1 MRIRSPCSAFCRSPF
16 KLHGCTCH
24 FTSCVNRNRSLLFV
38 RWKQL
43 SPGKDA
49 RWHPRQR
56 PAAEVSPASPAN
68 PASPDTLHS
77 PRYPRCPRYPRQ
89 PPAAPIRLSRRQL
102 GNRWQTKGSPLKL
115 VPTWF
120 LLIDSGSSTGG
131 KRVVLDI
138 NYLWVHSLRLRS
150 AFSQGPRR

>member
-1 MRIRSPCSAFCRSPF
+1 MRGGIPGSARQP
-16 KLHGCTCH
+16 
-24 FTSCVNRNRSLLFV
+24 RYPR
-38 RWKQL
+38 
-43 SPGKDA
+43 
-49 RWHPRQR
+49 HPRQIR
-56 PAAEVSPASPAN
+56 HPPTPSTVPGTPGIPGSPGIPGIPRNPAPPASPG
-68 PASPDTLHS
+68 TLHS